1 MKCKKPYKR
10 NISSFLANFEDV
22 SFSKKTYTNE
32 EHVKVTSEEKALLG
46 IFDLSFYNLEKLR
59 KMAKTSMK
67 SLTGG
72 RLDKRI
78 REATKEFV

>member
-32 EHVKVTSEEKALLG
+32 KHVKLTREEKELLG
-46 IFDLSFYNLEKLR
+46 IFDLSYYNLEMLR
-59 KMAKTSMK
+59 TMANGSMK
-67 SLTGG
+67 ALKGG
-72 RLDKRI
+72 RLEKRI
-78 REATKEFV
+78 RDATKEFV